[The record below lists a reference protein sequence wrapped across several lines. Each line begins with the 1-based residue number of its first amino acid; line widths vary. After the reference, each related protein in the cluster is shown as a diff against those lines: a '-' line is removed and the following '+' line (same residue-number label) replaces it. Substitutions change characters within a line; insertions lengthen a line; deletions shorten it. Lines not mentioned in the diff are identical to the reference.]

1 MSTVKW
7 TKTALDDLDS
17 IKEFIARDS
26 TYYAEKFEDDA
37 FKVADNLELF
47 PDMGRIVPERND
59 PSFRELIF
67 GSYRIMYKIDDN
79 HCFITTMIHGKR
91 LYHPDEMPNG
101 H

>member
-1 MSTVKW
+1 MSIVKW

-37 FKVADNLELF
+37 FKAADNLELF
-47 PDMGRIVPERND
+47 PEMGRIVPERND

-67 GSYRIMYKIDDN
+67 GSYRIMYRIDGN
-79 HCFITTMIHGKR
+79 TCFITTIIHGNR
-91 LYHPDEMPNG
+91 LFIPDEMLDG
-101 H
+101 Y